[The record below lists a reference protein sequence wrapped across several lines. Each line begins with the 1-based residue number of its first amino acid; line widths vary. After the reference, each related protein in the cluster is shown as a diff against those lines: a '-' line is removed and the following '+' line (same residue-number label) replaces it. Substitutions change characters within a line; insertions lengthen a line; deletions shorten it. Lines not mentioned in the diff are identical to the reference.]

1 MRGDSLLGSTWHE
14 SVVAGRVERI
24 DTVANGVTLAR
35 TVAAAVLALLSLG
48 QGSLRLLIAAYLV
61 YWVGD
66 MLDGAVARTL
76 GQETRIGAVLDIV
89 SDRTCTTLCAA
100 AFIMTSP
107 QVLPPMAV
115 FLVQFCV
122 VDTMLSLTFL
132 YLPIKSPND
141 FHQVD
146 RTLHRWNWSPA
157 AKALNT
163 SVVVLLSVAGM
174 PLAATVYALAVL
186 GVKVWSVR
194 YLVTTV
200 LPLRQQP
207 VA

>member
-1 MRGDSLLGSTWHE
+1 MGTPAHRD
-14 SVVAGRVERI
+14 ERI

-76 GQETRIGAVLDIV
+76 GQETRIGAVLDIA
-89 SDRTCTTLCAA
+89 SDRTCTTLCGA

-107 QVLPPMAV
+107 QVLLPMAV

-132 YLPIKSPND
+132 YFPIKSPND

-163 SVVVLLSVAGM
+163 SVVVLLSVTGM
-174 PLAATVYALAVL
+174 PLAATGCALAVL
-186 GVKVWSVR
+186 VVKVWSVR

>member
-1 MRGDSLLGSTWHE
+1 VTGALG
-14 SVVAGRVERI
+14 RRDERI

-35 TVAAAVLALLSLG
+35 TVAATVLALLALG
-48 QGSLRLLIAAYLV
+48 HGSLRLLVAAYLV

-66 MLDGAVARTL
+66 ILDGHVARAL
-76 GQETRIGAVLDIV
+76 GQETRIGAVFDIV

-100 AFIMTSP
+100 AFVVVSP
-107 QVLPPMAV
+107 QVLVPITV

-132 YLPIKSPND
+132 CFPIKGPND

-174 PLAATVYALAVL
+174 PLAATVCALAVL

>member
-1 MRGDSLLGSTWHE
+1 MQGSTSPE
-14 SVVAGRVERI
+14 PPAAVRDERI
-24 DTVANGVTLAR
+24 DTVANGVTLVR
-35 TVAAAVLALLSLG
+35 TVAATVLALLSLG
-48 QGSLRLLIAAYLV
+48 QGSLRLLVAAYLV

-66 MLDGAVARTL
+66 ILDGHVARRL
-76 GQETRIGAVLDIV
+76 GQETRIGAVFDIV

-100 AFIMTSP
+100 AFIVTSP
-107 QVLPPMAV
+107 QVLLPITV

-132 YLPIKSPND
+132 CFPIKSPND
-141 FHQVD
+141 FHRVD
-146 RTLHRWNWSPA
+146 RTLYRWNWSPA

-163 SVVVLLSVAGM
+163 SVVVLLSVVGM
-174 PLAATVYALAVL
+174 PLAATACALAVL

>member
-1 MRGDSLLGSTWHE
+1 
-14 SVVAGRVERI
+14 
-24 DTVANGVTLAR
+24 
-35 TVAAAVLALLSLG
+35 
-48 QGSLRLLIAAYLV
+48 
-61 YWVGD
+61 
-66 MLDGAVARTL
+66 
-76 GQETRIGAVLDIV
+76 
-89 SDRTCTTLCAA
+89 
-100 AFIMTSP
+100 
-107 QVLPPMAV
+107 MAV

-132 YLPIKSPND
+132 YFPINSPND

-174 PLAATVYALAVL
+174 PLAATGCALVVL